1 MLQIRFDCGV
11 LFRVL
16 FCLNIRR
23 AAFQFVLKYNC
34 CFAYDIQQDIFLL
47 CVQQVSGHSVTLILE
62 IHIRCHVMCH
72 MKLHLTWHLIWHS
85 TGHIYIYIFL
95 GGCSISF
102 LVSGNV
108 VTLNLE
114 AIFLSVKRLPVGVL
128 HGVYL
133 LRLTS
138 LFGLC
143 FLCAQSIIFSVV
155 NATLWG
161 TTLQIIYWASPC
173 TKSWIAPKPCC
184 HLKAFSWAKWGHTLF
199 FFCVTI

>member
-1 MLQIRFDCGV
+1 MS
-11 LFRVL
+11 
-16 FCLNIRR
+16 
-23 AAFQFVLKYNC
+23 Y
-34 CFAYDIQQDIFLL
+34 
-47 CVQQVSGHSVTLILE
+47 E
-62 IHIRCHVMCH
+62 ITPDMASDMTFNR
-72 MKLHLTWHLIWHS
+72 T
-85 TGHIYIYIFL
+85 YIYIFSL

-161 TTLQIIYWASPC
+161 TTLQIIHWASPC
-173 TKSWIAPKPCC
+173 TKS
-184 HLKAFSWAKWGHTLF
+184 
-199 FFCVTI
+199 

>member
-1 MLQIRFDCGV
+1 MLCVIWNYTWHG
-11 LFRVL
+11 
-16 FCLNIRR
+16 IW
-23 AAFQFVLKYNC
+23 
-34 CFAYDIQQDIFLL
+34 YDIQQDI
-47 CVQQVSGHSVTLILE
+47 
-62 IHIRCHVMCH
+62 
-72 MKLHLTWHLIWHS
+72 
-85 TGHIYIYIFL
+85 YIYIFFW

-184 HLKAFSWAKWGHTLF
+184 HLKAFSWSKWGPTLLLWSQIFF
-199 FFCVTI
+199 FFCVAN

>member
-1 MLQIRFDCGV
+1 MPC
-11 LFRVL
+11 
-16 FCLNIRR
+16 
-23 AAFQFVLKYNC
+23 Y
-34 CFAYDIQQDIFLL
+34 
-47 CVQQVSGHSVTLILE
+47 VSYE
-62 IHIRCHVMCH
+62 ITPDMASDMTFNR
-72 MKLHLTWHLIWHS
+72 T
-85 TGHIYIYIFL
+85 YIYIFFL

-143 FLCAQSIIFSVV
+143 FLCAQCSQCDPVGD
-155 NATLWG
+155 NLANNTLG
-161 TTLQIIYWASPC
+161 LPLSKIMNS
-173 TKSWIAPKPCC
+173 S
-184 HLKAFSWAKWGHTLF
+184 
-199 FFCVTI
+199 